1 MNPTVIAFA
10 SKQKIHDANLKE
22 LTHVRVTFPYES
34 GFMIFSNQYLWTCHQ
49 AHYWENAFMT
59 KHKTQMNVLIL
70 LFRLIVP
77 KTHLYPNQYLKWQLT
92 QLFFI
97 LMIEQIRWEDVFS
110 NYGLF
115 GTVTNKNSIN
125 HNISRVK
132 QIMKNHQKK
141 WKNRQKIC
149 EQ

>member
-22 LTHVRVTFPYES
+22 LTQVRVTFPYES
-34 GFMIFSNQYLWTCHQ
+34 GFMIFSNQYLWICHQ
-49 AHYWENAFMT
+49 AHYWENAFMA

-70 LFRLIVP
+70 LFRIIVP

-110 NYGLF
+110 SYGLF
-115 GTVTNKNSIN
+115 GTVTNKKSIN

>member
-49 AHYWENAFMT
+49 AHYWENAFMA

-70 LFRLIVP
+70 LFRIIVS

-110 NYGLF
+110 SYGLF
-115 GTVTNKNSIN
+115 GTVTNKKSIN

>member
-49 AHYWENAFMT
+49 AHYWENAFMA
-59 KHKTQMNVLIL
+59 KRKTQMNVLIL

-115 GTVTNKNSIN
+115 GTVTNKKSIN

>member
-49 AHYWENAFMT
+49 AHYWENAFMA

-97 LMIEQIRWEDVFS
+97 LMIEQIRWEDVCS

-115 GTVTNKNSIN
+115 GTVTNKKSIN

>member
-34 GFMIFSNQYLWTCHQ
+34 GFMIFWNQYLWTCHQ
-49 AHYWENAFMT
+49 AHYWENAFMA

-70 LFRLIVP
+70 LFRIIVP

-115 GTVTNKNSIN
+115 GTGTNKKSIN

>member
-22 LTHVRVTFPYES
+22 LTHVRITFPYES

-49 AHYWENAFMT
+49 AHYWENAFMA
-59 KHKTQMNVLIL
+59 KRKTQMNVLIL

-115 GTVTNKNSIN
+115 GTVTNKKSIN